1 MPVIIIGSRGGGE
14 IRERDGG
21 GGIGERYGSGFA
33 EKMRVVSFS
42 GLTEVKH
49 QSRNGDTDQAEFE
62 VHREIPVGGVG
73 QEKL

>member
-1 MPVIIIGSRGGGE
+1 MPVISIGSRGGGE

-21 GGIGERYGSGFA
+21 GEIGERDGSGFA
-33 EKMRVVSFS
+33 EKLRVVGFS

-62 VHREIPVGGVG
+62 VNWDIPVGGVG
-73 QEKL
+73 KDEL